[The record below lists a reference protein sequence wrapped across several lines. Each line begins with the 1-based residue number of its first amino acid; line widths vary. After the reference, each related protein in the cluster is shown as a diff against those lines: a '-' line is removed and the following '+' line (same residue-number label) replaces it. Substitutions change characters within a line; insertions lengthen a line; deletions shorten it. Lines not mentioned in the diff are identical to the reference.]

1 MDKNNKSAGWA
12 IFAVTAAA
20 ALAATGY
27 WAYKNKDK
35 LKEVEKKVNKF
46 KHDLESWKQEKQEVF
61 SNWQEELE
69 EFAEDLSNKYKNNPE
84 EAKQYLGK
92 ALRTKINGAK
102 KAFSNIKAS
111 ASQQSRSLAEE
122 STAKAR
128 KDVKMLLSTSAK
140 QSGSNVAKNV
150 VNAVK
155 DVKDSAFGLNS
166 RQESIYKIVKNSQK
180 ATMQE
185 FADKIGAVTTRTL
198 RRDLTKLQKLGLIEQ
213 IGKTKDS
220 YYLIKK

>member
-20 ALAATGY
+20 ALAATGF

-35 LKEVEKKVNKF
+35 IKNLEKRVNKF
-46 KHDLESWKQEKQEVF
+46 KNEVEVWKQEKKDAF
-61 SNWQEELE
+61 SDWQEDLE
-69 EFAEDLSNKYKNNPE
+69 DFAENLSTKYKNNPE
-84 EAKQYLGK
+84 EAKAYLGK
-92 ALRTKINGAK
+92 TFQSKIKSAK
-102 KAFSNIKAS
+102 KVITNIKEGA
-111 ASQQSRSLAEE
+111 AKAANKVEQS

-128 KDVKMLLSTSAK
+128 KDTA
-140 QSGSNVAKNV
+140 GSKKESEDIN
-150 VNAVK
+150 
-155 DVKDSAFGLNS
+155 FGLNS
-166 RQESIYKIVKNSQK
+166 RQEEIYTLIKSSAK

-185 FADKIGAVTTRTL
+185 FADKIAGVTTRTL
-198 RRDLTKLQKLGLIEQ
+198 RRDLTKLQKLGLVEQ

>member
-20 ALAATGY
+20 ALAATGF

-35 LKEVEKKVNKF
+35 IKNLEKRVNKF
-46 KHDLESWKQEKQEVF
+46 KNEVEVWKQEKRDAF
-61 SNWQEELE
+61 SDWQEDLE
-69 EFAEDLSNKYKNNPE
+69 DFAENLSTKYKNNPE
-84 EAKQYLGK
+84 EAKAYLGK
-92 ALRTKINGAK
+92 TFQSKIKSAK
-102 KAFSNIKAS
+102 KVITNIKEGA
-111 ASQQSRSLAEE
+111 AKAANKVEQS

-128 KDVKMLLSTSAK
+128 KDTA
-140 QSGSNVAKNV
+140 GSKKESEDIN
-150 VNAVK
+150 
-155 DVKDSAFGLNS
+155 FGLNS
-166 RQESIYKIVKNSQK
+166 RQEEIYTLIKSSAK

-185 FADKIGAVTTRTL
+185 FADKIAGVTTRTL
-198 RRDLTKLQKLGLIEQ
+198 RRDLTKLQKLGLVEQ